1 DDEPDVTVV
10 GEARNGVE
18 AVAVIREQRP
28 DVVFLDVQMP
38 GMDGF
43 DVVAALDAAV
53 RPWIVFV
60 TAYDEYA
67 IRAFDVHALDY
78 VLKPFD
84 EERFRLALSRAR
96 TRHMES
102 RGKSDRRIE
111 ALLAELRPAKRY
123 ADRLLLK
130 HDGSVVVV

>member
-84 EERFRLALSRAR
+84 EERFRLALARAR
-96 TRHMES
+96 ARQGDAS
-102 RGKSDRRIE
+102 GARRSDPRI
-111 ALLAELRPAKRY
+111 
-123 ADRLLLK
+123 
-130 HDGSVVVV
+130 